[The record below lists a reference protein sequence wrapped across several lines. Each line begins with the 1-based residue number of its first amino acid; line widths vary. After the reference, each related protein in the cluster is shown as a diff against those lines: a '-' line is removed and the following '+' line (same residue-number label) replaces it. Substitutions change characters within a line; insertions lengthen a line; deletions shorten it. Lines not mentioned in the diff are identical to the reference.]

1 MWMRIT
7 DILNINSIKVNI
19 VLETKDELLRKLVNL
34 ASASGNIL
42 DKKAVISEVLDREN
56 IMSTGVG
63 KGIALPHAKTNAIKG
78 AIGALCVL
86 KEPLDYNSLDEKPV
100 RIAFLLLGEE
110 NNVGGHL
117 RLLSM
122 ISRMMNNDGF
132 RDRLLKA
139 KTSQEALD
147 CFYDFEIDNT

>member
-1 MWMRIT
+1 MKIT
-7 DILNINSIKVNI
+7 DILNINSIKVCI
-19 VLETKDELLRKLVNL
+19 SLESKEDLLKKLVNL

-42 DKKAVISEVLDREN
+42 DKKSVFTEVLEREN

-78 AIGALCVL
+78 TIGALCTT
-86 KEPLDYNSLDEKPV
+86 KDPLDYNSLDGKPIQ
-100 RIAFLLLGEE
+100 IAFLLLGEE

-122 ISRMMNNDGF
+122 ISRLMNIEAF
-132 RDRLLKA
+132 REKLLKA
-139 KTSQEALD
+139 KTSQEAFD
-147 CFYDFEIDNT
+147 CFYEFEIKD